1 MASITARQSIHQT
14 RSVHILTKY
23 GVDPEGKVGNN
34 VILNFL
40 EKTGRTAGPDQIG
53 TYNHGTVFNINHSQL
68 LNRI

>member
-1 MASITARQSIHQT
+1 MTARQSIHQT
-14 RSVHILTKY
+14 RSVYILTKY
-23 GVDPEGKVGNN
+23 GVDQEGKDGNN

-53 TYNHGTVFNINHSQL
+53 TYNHGTVFNINHSRF